1 MEFEYNSDKSL
12 SNKEKHSL
20 SFEEA
25 KHLWDDPFAI
35 EIPIYSYEEERYMV
49 IGKINNKLWSAVVT
63 YRNGK
68 TRLISVRRSRK
79 NEEIHDEEN

>member
-12 SNKEKHSL
+12 SNKEKHGI

-25 KHLWDDPFAI
+25 KLLWKDPFAI
-35 EIPIYSYEEERYMV
+35 EVPIYSYEEERHLV
-49 IGKINNKLWSAVVT
+49 IGKINNKIWSAIIT
-63 YRNGK
+63 YRNSK

-79 NEEIHDEEN
+79 NEEIYYEKN